1 MGRKSRKQT
10 VKWFNGGAPQFITP
24 LNVRDMKTLGI
35 ITEIEQEKNMT
46 RTEFEQRVKDENLKM
61 EDYSIELDEY
71 REEIRVMGCV
81 QKNGKWVIYETSERD
96 GSAYVIKEFNNE
108 NEAFEYF
115 YKYVIHQIKRE
126 KL

>member
-1 MGRKSRKQT
+1 
-10 VKWFNGGAPQFITP
+10 
-24 LNVRDMKTLGI
+24 MKTLGI

-46 RTEFEQRVKDENLKM
+46 RKEFEQRVKNENLKM

-115 YKYVIHQIKRE
+115 YKYVIHQIRRE

>member
-1 MGRKSRKQT
+1 MYVLRQGE
-10 VKWFNGGAPQFITP
+10 VW
-24 LNVRDMKTLGI
+24 I
-35 ITEIEQEKNMT
+35 II
-46 RTEFEQRVKDENLKM
+46 
-61 EDYSIELDEY
+61 YSIELDEY

-115 YKYVIHQIKRE
+115 YKYVIHQIRRE

>member
-1 MGRKSRKQT
+1 
-10 VKWFNGGAPQFITP
+10 
-24 LNVRDMKTLGI
+24 
-35 ITEIEQEKNMT
+35 MT
-46 RTEFEQRVKDENLKM
+46 RKEFEQRVKNENLKM

>member
-1 MGRKSRKQT
+1 MLFGLPHWGS
-10 VKWFNGGAPQFITP
+10 
-24 LNVRDMKTLGI
+24 L
-35 ITEIEQEKNMT
+35 EKNMT

-96 GSAYVIKEFNNE
+96 GSAYKIKEFDNE
-108 NEAFEYF
+108 DDAFEYF
-115 YKYVIHQIKRE
+115 YKYVVHQIKRE

>member
-46 RTEFEQRVKDENLKM
+46 RKEFEQKIGE
-61 EDYSIELDEY
+61 
-71 REEIRVMGCV
+71 
-81 QKNGKWVIYETSERD
+81 QKCQKHN
-96 GSAYVIKEFNNE
+96 
-108 NEAFEYF
+108 
-115 YKYVIHQIKRE
+115 H
-126 KL
+126 

>member
-46 RTEFEQRVKDENLKM
+46 RTEFEQRVKDENLKV

-81 QKNGKWVIYETSERD
+81 RKNGKWVIYKTNHRD
-96 GSAYVIKEFNNE
+96 GHAYIIDSYDKEE
-108 NEAFEYF
+108 DAFADF
-115 YKYVIHQIKRE
+115 YQYVLSQIKAE
-126 KL
+126 SL